1 MVRNAYGSGSDL
13 SLKSSR
19 TIRGPVLR
27 QIRDLTGFSVAV
39 LIWFGIWSVP
49 VYVLLLCSLVFETNT
64 GANSLSKAIAQEN
77 YARGLSKHLSELCVG
92 IENTHEC
99 FQAIERHQF
108 ERGIN
113 GVTRKDSKL
122 IISIRSGASTVLV
135 DSKENETEGQWFNY
149 VEYLSAIKFHL
160 VHVQYYEGDAFLLVN
175 SKS

>member
-1 MVRNAYGSGSDL
+1 MEGVTRTRTVMSHLRFGLGGMILPFNGYRRYTGVLGSSNRMVRNAYGSGSDL

-99 FQAIERHQF
+99 F
-108 ERGIN
+108 
-113 GVTRKDSKL
+113 
-122 IISIRSGASTVLV
+122 
-135 DSKENETEGQWFNY
+135 
-149 VEYLSAIKFHL
+149 
-160 VHVQYYEGDAFLLVN
+160 
-175 SKS
+175 